1 MAGTGSLRGM
11 GGYAALKRMRRRA
24 RLRVLAGL
32 CLVVA
37 IAGLQYR
44 LWFGDGSVSEILGLR
59 DAIVAQRGEN
69 ERLYARNRELA
80 AEVVDLKSGLESIEY
95 RARRDLGM
103 TREDETFYQ
112 IVERR

>member
-1 MAGTGSLRGM
+1 MAGIGSLRGT

-32 CLVVA
+32 LLAAAV
-37 IAGLQYR
+37 AGLQYR
-44 LWFGDGSVSEILGLR
+44 LWFGDGSVSEVLDLR
-59 DAIVAQRGEN
+59 AAIEAQREEN
-69 ERLYARNRELA
+69 QRLYARNRALE
-80 AEVVDLKSGLESIEY
+80 AEVVDLKTGLESIEH

-103 TREDETFYQ
+103 TRADETFYQ

>member
-11 GGYAALKRMRRRA
+11 GGYAGLKRMRRRA
-24 RLRVLAGL
+24 RLRILAGL
-32 CLVVA
+32 FLAAA

-44 LWFGDGSVSEILGLR
+44 LWFGDGSVKEVMHLQGTIE
-59 DAIVAQRGEN
+59 VQREEN
-69 ERLYARNRELA
+69 ERLYARNRELE
-80 AEVVDLKSGLESIEY
+80 AEVVDLKSGLESVEY

>member
-1 MAGTGSLRGM
+1 MAGTGSLRGT
-11 GGYAALKRMRRRA
+11 GGYAGLKRMRRRA
-24 RLRVLAGL
+24 RLRILAGL
-32 CLVVA
+32 FLAAA

-44 LWFGDGSVSEILGLR
+44 LWFGDGSVLEVKNLKETIE
-59 DAIVAQRGEN
+59 VQREEN
-69 ERLYARNRELA
+69 ERLYTRNGELE

>member
-1 MAGTGSLRGM
+1 MARTGSLRGM
-11 GGYAALKRMRRRA
+11 GGYFRVRQARRRA
-24 RLRVLAGL
+24 RARVLAGL
-32 CLVVA
+32 FLVAA

-44 LWFGDGSVSEILGLR
+44 LWLGDGSVADIVNLR
-59 DAIVAQRGEN
+59 SAIETQREEN
-69 ERLYARNRELA
+69 ERLYARNRELE
-80 AEVVDLKSGLESIEY
+80 AEVIDLKTGLESIEY

>member
-1 MAGTGSLRGM
+1 MAGTGSLRGT
-11 GGYAALKRMRRRA
+11 GGYAGLKRMRRRV

-32 CLVVA
+32 LLAAAV
-37 IAGLQYR
+37 AGLQYR
-44 LWFGDGSVSEILGLR
+44 LWFGDGSVAEVMELR
-59 DAIVAQRGEN
+59 AGIEAQREEN
-69 ERLYARNRELA
+69 RRLYARNRALE
-80 AEVVDLKSGLESIEY
+80 AEVVDLKTGLESIEY

>member
-1 MAGTGSLRGM
+1 MARTGSLRGT
-11 GGYAALKRMRRRA
+11 GGYAALKRMRRRV

-32 CLVVA
+32 LLAAA

-44 LWFGDGSVSEILGLR
+44 LWFGDGSVAEVMELR
-59 DAIVAQRGEN
+59 AGIEAQREEN
-69 ERLYARNRELA
+69 RRLYARNRALE
-80 AEVVDLKSGLESIEY
+80 AEVVDLKTGLESIEY

>member
-1 MAGTGSLRGM
+1 MAWTGSLRGT

-24 RLRVLAGL
+24 RLRILAGVF
-32 CLVVA
+32 LVVA

-44 LWFGDGSVSEILGLR
+44 LWFGDGSVSEIVDLEE
-59 DAIVAQRGEN
+59 AIVTQREEN
-69 ERLYARNRELA
+69 MRLYTRNRELE
-80 AEVVDLKSGLESIEY
+80 AEVVDLKSGLESVEY

-103 TREDETFYQ
+103 TRADETFYQ

>member
-1 MAGTGSLRGM
+1 MAGTGSLRGT
-11 GGYAALKRMRRRA
+11 GGYAGLKRKRRRT

-32 CLVVA
+32 LLAAA

-44 LWFGDGSVSEILGLR
+44 LWFGDGSVFEVLGLHT
-59 DAIVAQRGEN
+59 AIEAQREEN
-69 ERLYARNRELA
+69 RRLSARNRELE
-80 AEVVDLKSGLESIEY
+80 AEVIDLKTGLESIEY

>member
-1 MAGTGSLRGM
+1 MAGTGSLRGT
-11 GGYAALKRMRRRA
+11 GGYAGLKRMRRRA
-24 RLRVLAGL
+24 RLRILAGGFL
-32 CLVVA
+32 AAA

-44 LWFGDGSVSEILGLR
+44 LWFGDGSVFEVKDLKETIE
-59 DAIVAQRGEN
+59 VQREEN
-69 ERLYARNRELA
+69 ERLYTRNGELE

>member
-1 MAGTGSLRGM
+1 MAGTGSLRAAGS
-11 GGYAALKRMRRRA
+11 YAALKRMRRRA

-32 CLVVA
+32 FLAAV

-44 LWFGDGSVSEILGLR
+44 LWIGDGSVSEVMHLR
-59 DAIVAQRGEN
+59 DAIEVQRAEN
-69 ERLYARNRELA
+69 ERLYARNRALE
-80 AEVVDLKSGLESIEY
+80 AEVVDLKTGLESIEY

-103 TREDETFYQ
+103 TRADETFYQ